1 MSKESFKDFARLHP
15 ELAKS
20 VLNDKVSW
28 QKLYELYDIYGENSS
43 VWNAYLNT
51 SSVTAN
57 IVKDSGLSDVV
68 ATLKGID
75 LETVQ
80 NGIENMQ
87 KAIGLLQEIG
97 IGKAKDI
104 PKSTYQARPMY
115 KYFED

>member
-1 MSKESFKDFARLHP
+1 MSKEGFKDFARLHP
-15 ELAKS
+15 ELARS

-28 QKLYELYDIYGENSS
+28 QKLYELYDIYGEDSS
-43 VWNAYLNT
+43 VWNSYLNT

-57 IVKDSGLSDVV
+57 LIKDSGLSDIVS
-68 ATLKGID
+68 TIKGID

-80 NGIENMQ
+80 NSIQNMQ

-97 IGKAKDI
+97 IGKAKNI
-104 PKSTYQARPMY
+104 EKSAYEARPMY